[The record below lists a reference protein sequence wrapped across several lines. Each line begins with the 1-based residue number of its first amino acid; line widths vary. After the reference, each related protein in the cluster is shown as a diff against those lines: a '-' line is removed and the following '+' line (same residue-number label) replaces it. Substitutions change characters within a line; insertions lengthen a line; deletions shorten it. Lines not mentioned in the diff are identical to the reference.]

1 MFQLKADWKSCL
13 RISISLFLLFLCVR
27 YWPIAESSASV
38 VLSAA
43 APLIIG
49 AVIAYIINIL
59 MGFYEKHYPSHKN
72 HVFFQR
78 IRRPL
83 CIIAALITLVA
94 ILSVIIVLV
103 APQLTSCIKLIIS
116 LVPQA
121 MNDFVLFLD
130 GLEVVPDDIIS
141 VLSSVNWQSKI
152 GQIAEMLT
160 SGLGNVM
167 DVLMTTVTK
176 VFSAIVTSFL
186 SIIFAFYLLM
196 GKDRLKSQMYRVS
209 SHFIPEKPFNKITY
223 ALGIL
228 NDCFR
233 RYIIGQCTE
242 AVILGVLCTIGMLV
256 LRIPY
261 ATMIGAL
268 MAVTA
273 LIPVAGAYIGAFVGA
288 FMIVTVSPLKAAVFL
303 VFIVVLQQI
312 EGNII
317 YPKVVGTS
325 LGLPGIWVLAAV
337 TVGGGIMGIAGM
349 LLAVPVAA
357 AVYKMLRNYMLNVD
371 KQNDVVTADAQ
382 PIEEQT
388 EN

>member
-1 MFQLKADWKSCL
+1 LKTDWKSCL

-94 ILSVIIVLV
+94 ILSVVIVLV

-196 GKDRLKSQMYRVS
+196 GKDRLKRQIYRVS

-357 AVYKMLRNYMLNVD
+357 AVYKMLRNYMVNAD
-371 KQNDVVTADAQ
+371 KHNDVEPVDAQ
-382 PIEEQT
+382 PTEEQT
-388 EN
+388 ETEN